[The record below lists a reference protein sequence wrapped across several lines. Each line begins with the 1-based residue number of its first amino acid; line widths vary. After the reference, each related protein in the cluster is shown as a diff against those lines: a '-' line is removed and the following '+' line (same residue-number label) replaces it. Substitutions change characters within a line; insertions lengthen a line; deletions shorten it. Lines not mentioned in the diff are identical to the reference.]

1 MSPSPAFD
9 RCEIATDAPAATA
22 ASVRQGAART
32 TIAGRICLLAATAL
46 LAVPVAWSAVP
57 PALQNVRRHML
68 DADVNA
74 LTFHEMDQIFDT
86 SRVPDGPK
94 VWKLPRAEVK
104 PDFTYQFDGK
114 TYTAEDGL
122 ERTYTNALLIIKHGT
137 IVTEVYRNKT
147 NASTHFISFS
157 MAKSITSILIGDAIA
172 DHHIHSIDDQITR
185 YVPELKGTGYDGVTI
200 REALRMRSGVDY
212 DERYDFSHP
221 SLAAAMFE
229 DSLVESKIRFATFAR
244 IVGRAYPPGEHFNYS
259 TLETAVLGWVLQRA
273 TGESIS
279 RYMEERLWKPA
290 GMESYGFWILD
301 GAPANGHGPD
311 EAPREFNGAGFNA
324 VLRDYG
330 RLGLLM
336 LRNGRGPDGSQVI
349 PSGWVHESTDARDT
363 QPLEP
368 GMPLGYQYQWWTI
381 AGTDAYTAIGLQGQ
395 FIFVDP
401 DTDTVVVKLSYFPPG
416 NTDASRESIAFLE
429 AASKWNGR

>member
-1 MSPSPAFD
+1 MRAARAAIPRP
-9 RCEIATDAPAATA
+9 RCLFAATA
-22 ASVRQGAART
+22 V
-32 TIAGRICLLAATAL
+32 LAL
-46 LAVPVAWSAVP
+46 VPAWSAVP
-57 PALQNVRRHML
+57 PALQDVRRHML

-74 LTFHEMDQIFDT
+74 LTFHDMAQIFDT
-86 SRVPDGPK
+86 SRVPAGSK
-94 VWKLPRAEVK
+94 VWQLPRAEVK
-104 PDFTYQFDGK
+104 PDFAYQFDGK

-122 ERTYTNALLIIKHGT
+122 ERTYTNALLVIKHGT
-137 IVTEVYRNKT
+137 IVTEIYRNKT

-172 DHHIHSIDDQITR
+172 DHYIHSIDDQITR
-185 YVPELKGTGYDGVTI
+185 YIPELKGTGYDGVTI

-229 DSLVESKIRFATFAR
+229 ESLVENRIRFAAFAK
-244 IVGRAYPPGEHFNYS
+244 IVGRAYPPGTHFNYS
-259 TLETAVLGWVLQRA
+259 TLETEVLGWVLRRA
-273 TGESIS
+273 TKQSIS
-279 RYMEERLWKPA
+279 QYMTERLWKPA
-290 GMESYGFWILD
+290 GMESYGFWIMD
-301 GAPANGHGPD
+301 GPPPVG
-311 EAPREFNGAGFNA
+311 REFNGAGFNA

-330 RLGLLM
+330 RIGLMM
-336 LRNGRGPDGSQVI
+336 LRGGKANGKQVV
-349 PSGWVHESTDARDT
+349 PQEWVRKSTDARDT
-363 QPLEP
+363 TPLEP

-416 NTDASRESIAFLE
+416 NMDADRESIAFLQ

>member
-1 MSPSPAFD
+1 MSPSPALD
-9 RCEIATDAPAATA
+9 RCEMATDARAVTATFTRRSAAIAAIARRSCLFAATA
-22 ASVRQGAART
+22 V
-32 TIAGRICLLAATAL
+32 LA
-46 LAVPVAWSAVP
+46 LAPAWSAVP

-86 SRVPDGPK
+86 SRVQAGSK
-94 VWKLPRAEVK
+94 EWKLPAAEVT
-104 PDFTYQFDGK
+104 PDFKYQFDGK
-114 TYTAEDGL
+114 AHTAEDGL

-137 IVTEVYRNKT
+137 IVTEIYRNRT

-172 DHHIHSIDDQITR
+172 DHYIHSIDDRITR
-185 YVPELKGTGYDGVTI
+185 YIPELKGTGYDGVTI

-212 DERYDFSHP
+212 DERYDFTHP

-290 GMESYGFWILD
+290 GMQSYGFWILD

-324 VLRDYG
+324 ILRDYG
-330 RLGLLM
+330 RLGLMM
-336 LRNGRGPDGSQVI
+336 LRDGKANGRQVV
-349 PSGWVHESTDARDT
+349 PQAWVRESTDARDT
-363 QPLEP
+363 KPLEP
-368 GMPLGYQYQWWTI
+368 GTPLGYQYQWWTI

-416 NTDASRESIAFLE
+416 NTDASSESIAFLE